1 MRIDPM
7 IDGSCPDRATWKRM
21 TLLDHLSSWSAAD
34 LSYLM
39 ERRPDLLPASDRGL
53 EAVARKAATA
63 MSIGRALVAADV
75 GMLVVAEAL
84 VASAP
89 ASPADIDRLLGT
101 DDVTAVAEAVERL
114 RRTGIVVVENGVI
127 FPVGSLPDLLHR
139 PLGLGPSFEELA
151 EHLPSETVAALA
163 STVRAEG
170 TDRRSATIRAVAHRL
185 REPETLD
192 LILEGAPEDSQAL
205 LFNLVS
211 HRSPAVPLPTGYP
224 YRGLDDDDPLAWLI
238 ETGLVVPVTENGAE
252 LPREIVMAAMAD
264 GLARQAMLRRPA
276 PAEVDGLVPD
286 VVAGTSADAAN
297 RLLDGAETLLR
308 LIADGQVSVRKAG
321 GVGPRELKRLSKLCR
336 LDTHEVVRLLELL
349 AVARLLT
356 VTGRGLAPSELA
368 SRWWTL
374 ARRRR
379 YLVLVRAWL
388 ASERF
393 LSRGLID
400 GSDDPTS
407 ADGLVALGD
416 TEPVAAAV
424 AGRAVA
430 LATICG
436 LEDGAA
442 FHPDQLAEA
451 VVWQGPNL
459 WGAGDPPPEMLVDW
473 TVAEAELLGLVSG
486 DAPTP
491 LLRAIESRD
500 EVQLD
505 RAAATA
511 LTDDQDGFVLQSDL
525 TAVAFGPLRPAVGR
539 SLAEMTERSAAIGEG
554 QAPTFRFTEPSVR
567 AAFDRGW
574 DGDSITAFL
583 NEHALSGIPQP
594 LEYLLADV
602 ARRYGSI
609 RVMPAQSIIIGA
621 DEIVAVEVAANRRAA
636 KLGLR
641 LVAPTVLTS
650 PLDPVT
656 VTEGLREIGLF
667 PTLDGTSIAL
677 DGRRSIDGDDEASSP
692 RGASGQ
698 EHGSDLPADWTGP
711 PLPSGPFPDEV
722 DEAVSALLELSQPDA
737 ADGRT
742 HAEERPPP
750 VHSGADVG
758 AGFDP
763 DGQPGGP
770 DQMLRAFWGRPV
782 VVEGLVDGAL
792 TQIHGTV
799 VGLGSVVSLLT
810 TDGVVELP
818 ADAVLTTSDPR
829 AV

>member
-1 MRIDPM
+1 
-7 IDGSCPDRATWKRM
+7 M
-21 TLLDHLSSWSAAD
+21 TFLDHLSSWSAAD

-53 EAVARKAATA
+53 EAVARKAGTA
-63 MSIGRALVAADV
+63 MSLGRALVAADV

-84 VASAP
+84 VAKAP
-89 ASPADIDRLLGT
+89 ATPADIDRLLGT
-101 DDVTAVAEAVERL
+101 DNVDAVIEVVERL
-114 RRTGIVVVENGVI
+114 RRTGIVVVEHGVV

-151 EHLPSETVAALA
+151 DHLPTETIQTLA
-163 STVRAEG
+163 RAVKAEG
-170 TDRRSATIRAVAHRL
+170 TERRSATIRAVAHRL
-185 REPETLD
+185 QDPANLD
-192 LILEGAPEDSQAL
+192 LILDQAPEASQAL
-205 LFNLVS
+205 LLNLAA

-252 LPREIVMAAMAD
+252 LPREIVMATMPD
-264 GLARQAMLRRPA
+264 GLARHAMLRRPP
-276 PAEVDGLVPD
+276 PAQVDGLTAD
-286 VVAGTSADAAN
+286 VVAGASSDAAN

-321 GVGPRELKRLSKLCR
+321 GVGPRELKRLSKLCG
-336 LDTHEVVRLLELL
+336 LDAPEVVRLLELL

-356 VTGRGLAPSELA
+356 VSGRGLAASELA
-368 SRWWTL
+368 ARWWTL
-374 ARRRR
+374 TRRRR

-400 GSDDPTS
+400 GSDDRTS
-407 ADGLVALGD
+407 TDGLVALGD
-416 TEPVAAAV
+416 GEPVAAAV

-430 LATICG
+430 LNTISN
-436 LEDGAA
+436 LDDGAA
-442 FHPDQLAEA
+442 FRPDQLAEA

-459 WGAGDPPPEMLVDW
+459 WGAGDPPPELLVAW

-491 LLRAIESRD
+491 LLRAVESRD

-505 RAAATA
+505 TAATTA
-511 LTDDQDGFVLQSDL
+511 LTEDQDGFLLQADL

-539 SLAEMTERSAAIGEG
+539 SLAEMTERSAAVGDG
-554 QAPTFRFTEPSVR
+554 QAPTFRFTEPSIR
-567 AAFDRGW
+567 GAFDRGW
-574 DGDSITAFL
+574 HGESITAFL

-594 LEYLLADV
+594 LEYLVADV

-609 RVMPAQSIIIGA
+609 RVMPAQSVIIGA

-656 VTEGLREIGLF
+656 VTEGLRELGLF
-667 PTLDGTSIAL
+667 PTLDGTSITL
-677 DGRRSIDGDDEASSP
+677 DRQRSIDGQDGPASA
-692 RGASGQ
+692 GAVGM
-698 EHGSDLPADWTGP
+698 EHGIDLPADWTGP

-722 DEAVSALLELSQPDA
+722 DEAVSALLELSQSTEDDRPTDSRTAGRADPSA
-737 ADGRT
+737 AGVEQPAPEQRCDPERT
-742 HAEERPPP
+742 
-750 VHSGADVG
+750 
-758 AGFDP
+758 
-763 DGQPGGP
+763 
-770 DQMLRAFWGRPV
+770 LRAFWGRPV

-792 TQIHGTV
+792 TTIHGTV
-799 VGLGSVVSLLT
+799 VGLGATVSLLT
-810 TDGVVELP
+810 VDGVVELP
-818 ADAVLTTSDPR
+818 ADAVLTTSDPG